1 MSGRIR
7 IGSIST
13 DAPKP
18 VSNSFISPVILRKHV
33 LVSKEAAGLNWWA
46 KMNLNKEPTLETS
59 AS

>member
-7 IGSIST
+7 IGSISN
-13 DAPKP
+13 APKP